1 MHTILVVDD
10 DSDIRRLIIEAL
22 HYASFAAIGAGSGM
36 EALDILQKR
45 PVDFV
50 ILDIMMPGLDGME
63 VCRRIRQ
70 DWHTPIL
77 MLSAKD
83 QEIDKVIGL
92 EIGADDYMTK
102 PFSINELIA
111 RIRAH
116 FRKLERLGMEMDR
129 EKTSPHQATSP
140 LVINED
146 SYEVFLHQ
154 RKIDLSAKEFQI
166 LSYLYRHPNQ
176 VLTRENIYNT
186 VWGDDFGDINTV
198 TVHIKNLRSKLGRDC
213 DFIKTIW
220 GVGYKFSMEG

>member
-1 MHTILVVDD
+1 LHTILVVDD

-22 HYASFAAIGAGSGM
+22 HYASFEAIGAESGI
-36 EALDILQKR
+36 EALDILKKQA
-45 PVDFV
+45 VDFV

-63 VCRRIRQ
+63 VCRRIRK

-83 QEIDKVIGL
+83 REIDKVVGL

-111 RIRAH
+111 RIKAH
-116 FRKLERLGMEMDR
+116 FRKIEWLGIEMER
-129 EKTSPHQATSP
+129 EKTQINQGDSP
-140 LVINED
+140 LVINEE
-146 SYEVFLHQ
+146 SYEVFLNK
-154 RKIDLSAKEFQI
+154 RKIELSTKEFQI

-176 VLTRENIYNT
+176 VLTREKIYNT

-213 DFIKTIW
+213 DYIKTIW